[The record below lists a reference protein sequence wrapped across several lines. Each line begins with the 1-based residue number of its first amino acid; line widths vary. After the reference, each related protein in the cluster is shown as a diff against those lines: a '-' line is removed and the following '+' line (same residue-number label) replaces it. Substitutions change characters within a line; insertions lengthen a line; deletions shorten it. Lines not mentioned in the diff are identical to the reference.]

1 MMEIFNKIR
10 NTPKYNNALSNICF
24 IIIMIFCYHL
34 NRLGL
39 NESMENLYLFFVLY
53 HFISISRSTRF
64 VWLVWRILIIIVLGI
79 LSIMLMF
86 PAIGNLLIHYYH
98 N

>member
-39 NESMENLYLFFVLY
+39 NESMENLYLFFVL
-53 HFISISRSTRF
+53 
-64 VWLVWRILIIIVLGI
+64 
-79 LSIMLMF
+79 
-86 PAIGNLLIHYYH
+86 
-98 N
+98 